1 MKAKLFS
8 IYSLLAIVMMLAG
21 TTVSQAETITWNSS
35 NVFNQEHGALE
46 LYSGD
51 DPLTFEGVSISITGS
66 GSSFFTPYRMTQEG
80 GFGDMMLYG
89 FEGASFTFTAPTGK
103 KFTKIEITN
112 NDNILDLGDAN
123 WSAQDNQVVWSG
135 TPSNTVTLAGNDL
148 TAIQRI
154 TSIVFTLEEPAST
167 TGYKVALAEDT
178 EDADN
183 WTIAPAAATT
193 TGVAAG
199 TSVKAKYSGTKKVKS
214 VKAVKKAPATI
225 TVTWNNNDITGS
237 GNSFTKDGV
246 TITASM
252 IYFDYKDF
260 YYGGTF
266 TTTLGN
272 FTKIEVTTGGWNA
285 SGTGW
290 SGSINTG
297 TWTGNASSVSFIG
310 NIMGVGMGTTK
321 FVFTIEPTNAAAYT
335 MAANATAG
343 DVGKLICTDGHIH
356 AYNADAA
363 CTKSRVAK
371 IIYVGSSTGD
381 ATYNHGLALA
391 LTDESSSGMDWNNAK
406 TACTNKN
413 TSATVKSAS
422 WMLPSRTQWE
432 TMGATRSTYTTLR
445 DGFTSVGG
453 SNLESDDYWSSTE
466 YEDYLN
472 YAWLFDFGGGGWN
485 VYPKDYYY
493 PLVRACL
500 AF

>member
-178 EDADN
+178 EDAAN

-199 TSVKAKYSGTKKVKS
+199 TTVSVKYSGTKKVKS
-214 VKAVKKAPATI
+214 IEAVKKAAEPVTLSTPLTVEALTDGTI
-225 TVTWNNNDITGS
+225 TVSDPKAGMQYSLNGTAKTAVTTTGIEMKEGDKVAFYGNGTSITSYYGTTIGGS
-237 GNSFTKDGV
+237 GDGFLCKV
-246 TITASM
+246 
-252 IYFDYKDF
+252 Y
-260 YYGGTF
+260 
-266 TTTLGN
+266 
-272 FTKIEVTTGGWNA
+272 
-285 SGTGW
+285 
-290 SGSINTG
+290 
-297 TWTGNASSVSFIG
+297 G
-310 NIMGVGMGTTK
+310 NIMSLVDEEN
-321 FVFTIEPTNAAAYT
+321 F
-335 MAANATAG
+335 ATA
-343 DVGKLICTDGHIH
+343 TE
-356 AYNADAA
+356 
-363 CTKSRVAK
+363 
-371 IIYVGSSTGD
+371 
-381 ATYNHGLALA
+381 
-391 LTDESSSGMDWNNAK
+391 LTDLSTFKQLFYS
-406 TACTNKN
+406 N
-413 TSATVKSAS
+413 TSLTDAS
-422 WMLPSRTQWE
+422 DLLLP
-432 TMGATRSTYTTLR
+432 ATTLTYSCYFCMF
-445 DGFTSVGG
+445 GYCTSLTAVP
-453 SNLESDDYWSSTE
+453 NLPATTLATSCYDSMFE
-466 YEDYLN
+466 YCTGLTALPLLPARELADN
-472 YAWLFDFGGGGWN
+472 CYALMFQDCYKLAS
-485 VYPKDYYY
+485 VT
-493 PLVRACL
+493 CL
-500 AF
+500 ATTNVTSKNINEWLMNAGKEATDPKLYVDPSMTGADWSNGGFAVTPIP

>member
-1 MKAKLFS
+1 
-8 IYSLLAIVMMLAG
+8 MMLAG

-35 NVFNQEHGALE
+35 NVFNQEHRTLFFYA
-46 LYSGD
+46 GD
-51 DPLTFEGVSISITGS
+51 DPFTFEGVSISITGS

-89 FEGASFTFTAPTGK
+89 FEGASFTFTAPIGK

-135 TPSNTVTLAGNDL
+135 TPSNTVTLAGNDMTL
-148 TAIQRI
+148 IQLI

-237 GNSFTKDGV
+237 GNSFTKGGV
-246 TITASM
+246 TITAGD
-252 IYFDYKDF
+252 IDFDNKEF
-260 YYGGTF
+260 TMGGTF

-272 FTKIEVTTGGWNA
+272 FTKIEVTADGCEA

-290 SGSINTG
+290 SGNSQKM
-297 TWTGNASSVSFIG
+297 TWTGNASSVSFSG
-310 NIMGVGMGTTK
+310 NIRSMGQDNIK
-321 FVFTIEPTNAAAYT
+321 FVFTIVPTN
-335 MAANATAG
+335 
-343 DVGKLICTDGHIH
+343 
-356 AYNADAA
+356 
-363 CTKSRVAK
+363 
-371 IIYVGSSTGD
+371 
-381 ATYNHGLALA
+381 
-391 LTDESSSGMDWNNAK
+391 
-406 TACTNKN
+406 
-413 TSATVKSAS
+413 
-422 WMLPSRTQWE
+422 
-432 TMGATRSTYTTLR
+432 
-445 DGFTSVGG
+445 
-453 SNLESDDYWSSTE
+453 
-466 YEDYLN
+466 
-472 YAWLFDFGGGGWN
+472 
-485 VYPKDYYY
+485 
-493 PLVRACL
+493 
-500 AF
+500 

>member
-35 NVFNQEHGALE
+35 NVFNQEHGAQQ
-46 LYSGD
+46 LYSGS
-51 DPLTFEGVSISITGS
+51 DPITFEGVSISITGS

-199 TSVKAKYSGTKKVKS
+199 TTVSVKYSGTKKVKS
-214 VKAVKKAPATI
+214 IEAVKKAAEPVTLSTPLTVEALTAGTI
-225 TVTWNNNDITGS
+225 TVSDPKTGMQYSLNGAAKTAVTTTGIDVTEGDKVAFYGNGTSITSYNRTTIGGS
-237 GNSFTKDGV
+237 GDGFLCKV
-246 TITASM
+246 
-252 IYFDYKDF
+252 Y
-260 YYGGTF
+260 
-266 TTTLGN
+266 
-272 FTKIEVTTGGWNA
+272 
-285 SGTGW
+285 
-290 SGSINTG
+290 
-297 TWTGNASSVSFIG
+297 G
-310 NIMGVGMGTTK
+310 NIMSLVDEENFATATELTDV
-321 FVFTIEPTNAAAYT
+321 FVFAYLFNGNTTLTDASDLLLPATTLTNSCYGS
-335 MAANATAG
+335 MFNG
-343 DVGKLICTDGHIH
+343 CT
-356 AYNADAA
+356 
-363 CTKSRVAK
+363 
-371 IIYVGSSTGD
+371 
-381 ATYNHGLALA
+381 A
-391 LTDESSSGMDWNNAK
+391 LTAVPN
-406 TACTNKN
+406 
-413 TSATVKSAS
+413 
-422 WMLPSRTQWE
+422 LP
-432 TMGATRSTYTTLR
+432 ATTLAEKCYDSMFEYCR
-445 DGFTSVGG
+445 GLTALPDNLLPATMLAGYCYHRMFVNCTGLTAAPLLPARKLADNCYSLMFQDCYMLASV
-453 SNLESDDYWSSTE
+453 T
-466 YEDYLN
+466 
-472 YAWLFDFGGGGWN
+472 
-485 VYPKDYYY
+485 
-493 PLVRACL
+493 CL
-500 AF
+500 ATTNVTSKNISNWLMNAGTRANSPKLYVDQSMTGADWSNGVFKVTPIQ